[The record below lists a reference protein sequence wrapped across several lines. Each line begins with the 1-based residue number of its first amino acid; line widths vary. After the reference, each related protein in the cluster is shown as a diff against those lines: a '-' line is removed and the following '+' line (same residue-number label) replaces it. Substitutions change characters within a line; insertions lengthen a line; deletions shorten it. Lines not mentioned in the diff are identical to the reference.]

1 MKQGA
6 KSFQIQTLRHCKSH
20 KYIVLKTNWNSVK
33 LPWWNWNLW
42 MVGKKTKQFDRV
54 TIIVVTVTEWLTLI
68 AGISAV
74 VTAASFVSLTAWV
87 ALGEAGIISSD
98 SAPVTLKT
106 FKIFT
111 AKQKNTIV
119 FSKQIR

>member
-1 MKQGA
+1 M
-6 KSFQIQTLRHCKSH
+6 I
-20 KYIVLKTNWNSVK
+20 
-33 LPWWNWNLW
+33 
-42 MVGKKTKQFDRV
+42 GKKTKQFDRI

-74 VTAASFVSLTAWV
+74 VTAASFVSLTVWV

-111 AKQKNTIV
+111 AKQKNTIA
-119 FSKQIR
+119 FAKQIR